1 MHPPLGKM
9 LIAGV
14 GYVTGYNG
22 THPFEKPGDDYG
34 DHNYV
39 GMRAA
44 CTALGACLV
53 PFTYLTVWDLTR
65 SVTAASLSAVLLVF
79 GELFYRKGLAKGFV
93 SAHVRSIHF
102 LFCQLYDS
110 FRIMKHIILFVKIS
124 AC

>member
-65 SVTAASLSAVLLVF
+65 SVTASSLSAVLLVF
-79 GELFYRKGLAKGFV
+79 GELFTQEG
-93 SAHVRSIHF
+93 
-102 LFCQLYDS
+102 
-110 FRIMKHIILFVKIS
+110 IS
-124 AC
+124 ERH